1 MLLRR
6 SKKKKKRALKFFFCA
21 FVERSYYLGQVIT
34 WPRTF
39 TVKGKKIH
47 LRRKVSVDNRIGE
60 TVYLGIKYKTH

>member
-39 TVKGKKIH
+39 TVKGKKNSS
-47 LRRKVSVDNRIGE
+47 KKKSVSRQS
-60 TVYLGIKYKTH
+60 YR

>member
-6 SKKKKKRALKFFFCA
+6 SKKKKKRALKLFFCA

-34 WPRTF
+34 WPRIS
-39 TVKGKKIH
+39 TVKEKKIH
-47 LRRKVSVDNRIGE
+47 LRRKISVENHIGE